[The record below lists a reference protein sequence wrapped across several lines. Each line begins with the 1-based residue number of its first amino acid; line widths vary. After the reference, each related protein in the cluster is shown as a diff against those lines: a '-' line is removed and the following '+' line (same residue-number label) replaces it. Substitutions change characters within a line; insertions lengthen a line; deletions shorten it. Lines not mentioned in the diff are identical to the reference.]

1 MALVDGTKWLFAQTL
16 RKMLLSR
23 TLHQIR
29 ITELCT
35 SCGADRQTFYYHF
48 KDKYDL
54 VAWIYEQ
61 TFQNILRAS
70 RGFFGQKEVQ
80 QLLLAMQDD
89 QSFYKKVFDDH
100 SQNALFSYIQ
110 RVNRTYTRNALLLKE
125 NSETLS
131 KEMEFAL
138 RFASHAWMHCLR
150 DWISEDH
157 GISAEQYAKLM
168 CENTARLLPLGT
180 VTIYEN
186 EE

>member
-1 MALVDGTKWLFAQTL
+1 MNETKVIIGDAFLDLASKKKPDKITIIDICKQAHI
-16 RKMLLSR
+16 SR
-23 TLHQIR
+23 
-29 ITELCT
+29 E
-35 SCGADRQTFYYHF
+35 TFYYHF

-70 RGFFGQKEVQ
+70 RGVFGQKEVQ

-168 CENTARLLPLGT
+168 CENTARLLSLGT